1 VNLLKKI
8 IFLDIDG
15 TLMNDNG
22 VIPESAALAVRKAR
36 ENGHL
41 VFICTGRSRNII
53 FPDILE
59 VGFDGIIGAA
69 GGYIEIGD
77 NILFHEQIKKENIQQ
92 LVKFF
97 DTHEIDFLLESNQGT
112 FSSKN
117 AKQRMLSIIERHL
130 LDKPD
135 FKEAIEKGFMP
146 FYEML
151 IEGEDLIR
159 EDINKIVFFGS
170 DDFPFERIA
179 QEFES
184 TFTIIPNTVSAFR
197 KNGGELSILGINK
210 STAIMKVIEHFNISK
225 EHTFAY
231 GDSLNDLEMLEF
243 VHHGIAMGNA
253 HESVKKVADEVTDS
267 HDENGIY
274 NSFKKYGL
282 I

>member
-1 VNLLKKI
+1 MKKI

-53 FPDILE
+53 FPEIIE

-77 NILFHEQIKKENIQQ
+77 NILFHEKIKKENVQH
-92 LVKFF
+92 LVEFF
-97 DTHEIDFLLESNQGT
+97 DTHEIDFFLESNEGT

-117 AKQRMLSIIERHL
+117 AKKRMLSDIERYL

-135 FKEAIEKGFMP
+135 FKEEIEKGFMP

-151 IEGEDLIR
+151 IEGEELIR
-159 EDINKIVFFGS
+159 ENVNKIVFFGS
-170 DDFPFERIA
+170 DSLPFERIA

-184 TFTIIPNTVSAFR
+184 IFTIIPNTVSAF
-197 KNGGELSILGINK
+197 KKDGGELSILGINK
-210 STAIMKVIEHFNISK
+210 STAIMKVIEHFNIRK

-231 GDSLNDLEMLEF
+231 GDSLNDLEMLEY
-243 VHHGIAMGNA
+243 VQYGIAMGNA
-253 HESVKKVADEVTDS
+253 HEAVKKVADDVTES
-267 HDENGIY
+267 HDQNGIY

>member
-15 TLMNDNG
+15 TLTNDNG

-112 FSSKN
+112 FSSKK
-117 AKQRMLSIIERHL
+117 AKQRMLSVIERHL

>member
-1 VNLLKKI
+1 MKKI

-22 VIPESAALAVRKAR
+22 VIPESATLAVRKAR
-36 ENGHL
+36 ENGHF

-53 FPDILE
+53 FPEILE
-59 VGFDGIIGAA
+59 VGFDGMIGAA

-77 NILFHEQIKKENIQQ
+77 NILFHEQIKKENIQH
-92 LVKFF
+92 VVEFF
-97 DTHEIDFLLESNQGT
+97 DTHEIDFFLESNEGT

-117 AKQRMLSIIERHL
+117 GKRRMLSVIESYL

-135 FKEAIEKGFMP
+135 FKDEIEKGFMP

-159 EDINKIVFFGS
+159 EDINKICFFGS
-170 DDFPFERIA
+170 DYLSFGSIA

-184 TFTIIPNTVSAFR
+184 TFTNTPSTVSAFG
-197 KNGGELSILGINK
+197 NGGELSLRGINK

-231 GDSLNDLEMLEF
+231 GDSFNDLEMLQF
-243 VHHGIAMGNA
+243 VQYGIAMGNA
-253 HESVKKVADEVTDS
+253 HEAVKKVADDVTDS
-267 HDENGIY
+267 HDENGIF

>member
-1 VNLLKKI
+1 MQKI

-15 TLMNDNG
+15 TLLNDNG
-22 VIPESAALAVRKAR
+22 VIPESAILAVRKAR

-41 VFICTGRSRNII
+41 VFICTGRSKNII
-53 FPDILE
+53 FPEILE

-69 GGYIEIGD
+69 GGYIEIED
-77 NILFHEQIKKENIQQ
+77 NILFHEQIKKENIQY
-92 LVKFF
+92 LVEYF
-97 DTHEIDFLLESNQGT
+97 DTHEVDFLLESNDGT
-112 FSSKN
+112 FCSKN
-117 AKQRMLSIIERHL
+117 AKKRMLSAIENHL
-130 LDKPD
+130 LDNPD
-135 FKEAIEKGFMP
+135 FKEHIEKGFMP

-151 IEGEDLIR
+151 IDGEDLIR
-159 EDINKIVFFGS
+159 EDINKIIFFGS
-170 DDFPFERIA
+170 DYLPFERIT

-184 TFTIIPNTVSAFR
+184 RFTIIPNTVSAFS

-210 STAIMKVIEHFNISK
+210 STAIMKVMEHFNISK

-243 VHHGIAMGNA
+243 VQHGIAMGNA
-253 HESVKKVADEVTDS
+253 HEAVKKVADDITDS

>member
-1 VNLLKKI
+1 MELLKKI

-41 VFICTGRSRNII
+41 VFICTGRSKNII
-53 FPDILE
+53 FPEILE
-59 VGFDGIIGAA
+59 VGFDGLIGAA
-69 GGYIEIGD
+69 GGYIEIVD
-77 NILFHEQIKKENIQQ
+77 TILFHEQIKKEHIQH
-92 LVKFF
+92 VVEFF
-97 DTHEIDFLLESNQGT
+97 DTHEIDFFLESNEGT

-117 AKQRMLSIIERHL
+117 AKKRMLSVIESYL

-135 FKEAIEKGFMP
+135 FKEEIEKGFMP

-159 EDINKIVFFGS
+159 EDINKICFFGS
-170 DDFPFERIA
+170 DYLSFESIT

-184 TFTIIPNTVSAFR
+184 KFTNTPNTVSAFR
-197 KNGGELSILGINK
+197 NGGELSLLGINK

-225 EHTFAY
+225 EHTFAF
-231 GDSLNDLEMLEF
+231 GDSLNDLEMLQF
-243 VHHGIAMGNA
+243 VQHGIAMGNA
-253 HESVKKVADEVTDS
+253 HEAVKKVADDVTDS

-274 NSFKKYGL
+274 TSFKKYGL

>member
-1 VNLLKKI
+1 
-8 IFLDIDG
+8 
-15 TLMNDNG
+15 
-22 VIPESAALAVRKAR
+22 
-36 ENGHL
+36 
-41 VFICTGRSRNII
+41 
-53 FPDILE
+53 
-59 VGFDGIIGAA
+59 
-69 GGYIEIGD
+69 
-77 NILFHEQIKKENIQQ
+77 
-92 LVKFF
+92 
-97 DTHEIDFLLESNQGT
+97 
-112 FSSKN
+112 
-117 AKQRMLSIIERHL
+117 MLSAIEKHW

-146 FYEML
+146 FYEMI

-170 DDFPFERIA
+170 DDLPYESIA
-179 QEFES
+179 QEFEA

-197 KNGGELSILGINK
+197 KNGGEISILGINK

-225 EHTFAY
+225 VHTFAY
-231 GDSLNDLEMLEF
+231 GDGLNDLEMLEF

-253 HESVKKVADEVTDS
+253 HETVKKVANEVTDS

>member
-1 VNLLKKI
+1 M
-8 IFLDIDG
+8 DIDG
-15 TLMNDNG
+15 TLTNDNG

-117 AKQRMLSIIERHL
+117 AKQRMLSVIERHL

-151 IEGEDLIR
+151 IEGEGLIR

>member
-1 VNLLKKI
+1 MKKI

-97 DTHEIDFLLESNQGT
+97 DTHEIDFLLESNDGT
-112 FSSKN
+112 FCSKN
-117 AKQRMLSIIERHL
+117 AKKRMLSAIERHL
-130 LDKPD
+130 LDNPD
-135 FKEAIEKGFMP
+135 FKEHIEKGFMP

-151 IEGEDLIR
+151 IDGEDLIR

>member
-1 VNLLKKI
+1 LKKI
-8 IFLDIDG
+8 NFLDIDG

-22 VIPESAALAVRKAR
+22 VIPESAILAVRKAR

-41 VFICTGRSRNII
+41 VFICTGRSKNII
-53 FPDILE
+53 FPEILE

-69 GGYIEIGD
+69 GGYIEIED
-77 NILFHEQIKKENIQQ
+77 NILFHEQIKKENIQY
-92 LVKFF
+92 LVEYF
-97 DTHEIDFLLESNQGT
+97 DTHEIDFLLESNDGT
-112 FSSKN
+112 FCSKN
-117 AKQRMLSIIERHL
+117 AKKRMLSAIESHL
-130 LDKPD
+130 LDNPD
-135 FKEAIEKGFMP
+135 FKEHIEKGFMP

-151 IEGEDLIR
+151 IDGEDLIR
-159 EDINKIVFFGS
+159 EDINKIIFFGS
-170 DDFPFERIA
+170 DYLPFERIT

-184 TFTIIPNTVSAFR
+184 RFTITPNTVSAFR
-197 KNGGELSILGINK
+197 KNGGELSILDINK

-243 VHHGIAMGNA
+243 VQHGIAMGNA
-253 HESVKKVADEVTDS
+253 HEAVKKVADDITDT

-274 NSFKKYGL
+274 NSFKKYGF

>member
-1 VNLLKKI
+1 VELLKKI

-22 VIPESAALAVRKAR
+22 VIPESATLAIRKAR

-41 VFICTGRSRNII
+41 VLICTGRSRNII
-53 FPDILE
+53 FPEILE
-59 VGFDGIIGAA
+59 VGFDGMIGAA

-77 NILFHEQIKKENIQQ
+77 NILFHEQIKKENIQH
-92 LVKFF
+92 VVEFF
-97 DTHEIDFLLESNQGT
+97 DTHEIDFFLESNEGT

-117 AKQRMLSIIERHL
+117 GKRRMLSVIESYL

-135 FKEAIEKGFMP
+135 FKDEIEKGFMP

-159 EDINKIVFFGS
+159 EDINKICFFGS
-170 DDFPFERIA
+170 DYLSFESIA

-184 TFTIIPNTVSAFR
+184 TFTNTPSTVSAFG
-197 KNGGELSILGINK
+197 NGGELSLRGINK

-231 GDSLNDLEMLEF
+231 GDSFNDLEMLQF
-243 VHHGIAMGNA
+243 VQYGIAMGNA
-253 HESVKKVADEVTDS
+253 HEAVKKVADDVTDS